1 MDYRREIDGLRA
13 LAVLPVILFHA
24 GFQSFR
30 GGFVGVD
37 VFFVISGYL
46 ITTIIL
52 TELEQGRFSIIN
64 FYERRA
70 RRILPALFLVMFV
83 CLPFAWLWLLPED
96 MKSFSQSLVAVSV
109 FASNVLF
116 WKKSGY
122 FDTAAEFKPLLHTW
136 SLAVEEQYY
145 VFFPIFLVL
154 SWRLGKSKICGLL
167 AIVFVV
173 SLAVAQWASLAEPE
187 AGFYL
192 LPTRGWEL
200 LVGVF
205 IAFFVTSSPNV
216 CIPTHIR
223 DVGGF
228 IGLALIVYA
237 IFAFD
242 KETPFPSLYTL
253 APTIGTA
260 LLIVCAMQGTII
272 CRLLGN
278 KILVGIGLVSYSSY
292 LWHQPLLSFARHLS
306 LGEPSKVLRGG
317 LAALSLA
324 LGYLSWKCVELPF
337 RNKNFVSRQAVVF
350 CGLAGAFFFLFVG
363 LAGHVFYERYK
374 QIWLST
380 QTQEVRATFRVIEE
394 AQGSLNYRQFVGKKR
409 GDGEC
414 RFNVER
420 LTTEIEEEILSCFK
434 KHGKGVV
441 ILGDSHAIDLFSIS
455 LSSSQE
461 PFLIGVTQIKCRPHS
476 SEPQCQYEGFLSFVK
491 KHPDVFT
498 GVIYE
503 QAGIYFL
510 TQGNRSSTRKIF
522 SEVPLDGSV
531 TEVSVSERP
540 VRAVYDYLTELSKY
554 VKVVWVGARIEP
566 HISPKTILNKGCAYP
581 YALRTNQKE
590 VFDGLDN
597 FIENLVAGNSSI
609 KFVSQQ
615 TLFNF
620 EFPKDFMNCEQLF
633 WVDGDHLSLSGIKN
647 VASRFDLIALM
658 KYLL

>member
-13 LAVLPVILFHA
+13 VAVLPVILFHA
-24 GFQSFR
+24 GFQSFS

-83 CLPFAWLWLLPED
+83 CLPFAWLWLLPDD

-122 FDTAAEFKPLLHTW
+122 FDTAAELKPLLHTW

-154 SWRLGKSKICGLL
+154 SWRLGRSKTCRLL
-167 AIVFVV
+167 VIVFVV
-173 SLAVAQWASLAEPE
+173 SLAVAQWASLAAPA

-205 IAFFVTSSPNV
+205 SAFFVTSFSKDY
-216 CIPTHIR
+216 IPTHIR

-228 IGLALIVYA
+228 IGAALIVYA

-242 KETPFPSLYTL
+242 KETRFPSLYTL
-253 APTIGTA
+253 APTIGAA
-260 LLIVCAMQGTII
+260 LLIVCATQGTII
-272 CRLLGN
+272 GRLLGN
-278 KILVGIGLVSYSSY
+278 RILVGIGLISYSSY
-292 LWHQPLLSFARHLS
+292 LWHQPLLSFARHLN
-306 LGEPSKVLRGG
+306 LGGPTKVLLGG
-317 LAALSLA
+317 LAALSLG
-324 LGYLSWKCVELPF
+324 LGYFSWKYIEVPF
-337 RNKNFVSRQAVVF
+337 RNKNFVSRQAIVI
-350 CGLAGAFFFLFVG
+350 CGLVGGVFFLVVG
-363 LAGHVFYERYK
+363 LAGHVFHEQYK
-374 QIWLST
+374 QIWLSN
-380 QTQEVRATFRVIEE
+380 QTQEARVTFQVIEE
-394 AQGSLNYRQFVGKKR
+394 AQGSLNYRQFVGRKH

-420 LTTEIEEEILSCFK
+420 LTAEIEGEFLSCFK
-434 KHGKGVV
+434 KHGKGVA
-441 ILGDSHAIDLFSIS
+441 ILGDSHAIDLFSVS
-455 LSSSQE
+455 LSSSQA
-461 PFLIGVTQIKCRPHS
+461 PFVVGVTQMKCRPHS
-476 SEPQCQYEGFLSFVK
+476 PEPQCQYEGFLSFVK

-510 TQGNRSSTRKIF
+510 RQGNRSSTRKII
-522 SEVPLDGSV
+522 SEVPLGESV
-531 TEVSVSERP
+531 IEVSINERP
-540 VRAVYDYLTELSKY
+540 VRAVYDYLTELNKY

-566 HISPKTILNKGCAYP
+566 HIGPKTILSKGCAYP

-590 VFDGLDN
+590 AFDSLDH

-620 EFPKDFMNCEQLF
+620 EFPRDFMSCEQLF
-633 WVDGDHLSLSGIKN
+633 WADGDHLSLSGIKN
-647 VASRFDLIALM
+647 FAGRFDVIAFV
-658 KYLL
+658 KNLL